1 MIRPL
6 VCVVALVIAGCG
18 TDAPVALGTLERDR
32 ISLPSPVSERIVEVR
47 VREGQRVAAGEVLMV
62 LEDARHR
69 ARVDAAQAEVE
80 RLRQVLAEARSG
92 PRSERLE
99 EARQR
104 LARARSVAANAE
116 RERERVEAVVAR
128 GLLPAAERDRARTA
142 SAAAAADLRA
152 LQAQLA
158 ELQNG
163 TRAEALAQAEA
174 AVRAAE
180 AALAASAVD
189 LARTRIDAPRAGVV
203 DSLPFE
209 AGDQPAQGA
218 PLAVMLV
225 GERVY
230 ARVHVPQP
238 LRLGLTIGTPA
249 TVYLQGD
256 ATPHPAKLRAIRSEA
271 SFTPYYALSGE
282 DSAQLSYLAEVEL
295 VEDGESLPLGVPV
308 RVEFGPA
315 APR

>member
-6 VCVVALVIAGCG
+6 VCVLALALAGCEA
-18 TDAPVALGTLERDR
+18 DAPVALGTLERDR
-32 ISLPSPVSERIVEVR
+32 ITLPSPVSERIVELR
-47 VREGQRVAAGEVLMV
+47 VREGQRVAAGDVLMV
-62 LEDARHR
+62 LESARNQ
-69 ARVDAAQAEVE
+69 ARVDASQAEVE

-92 PRSERLE
+92 PRLERIE
-99 EARQR
+99 ETRQR
-104 LARARSVAANAE
+104 LARARSVSANAE

-128 GLLPAAERDRARTA
+128 GLLPAAERDRARSA
-142 SAAAAADLRA
+142 STAAAADVRA
-152 LQAQLA
+152 VQAQLA

-163 TRAEALAQAEA
+163 TRVEALAQAEA

-180 AALAASAVD
+180 AALAATSVD

-209 AGDQPAQGA
+209 VGDQPAQGA
-218 PLAVMLV
+218 PLAILLV
-225 GERVY
+225 GEHVH

-238 LRLGLTIGTPA
+238 LRLGLAIGTPA

-256 ATPHPAKLRAIRSEA
+256 ARPHPGKVRAIRNEA

-295 VEDGESLPLGVPV
+295 EESGDALPLGLPV
-308 RVEFGPA
+308 RVEFGA
-315 APR
+315 AALR